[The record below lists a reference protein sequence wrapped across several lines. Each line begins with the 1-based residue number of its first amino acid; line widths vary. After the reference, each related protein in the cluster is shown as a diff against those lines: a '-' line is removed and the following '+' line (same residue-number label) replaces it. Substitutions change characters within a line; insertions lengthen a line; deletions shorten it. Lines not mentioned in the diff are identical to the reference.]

1 MDKIKADILNKERT
15 LAMTKF
21 AVILGLSVLAPLFKI
36 QMVTGPMVNALLFIA
51 TVMLGP
57 YSAILIGLLPSAF
70 SIAAGLLPWI
80 LAPMI
85 PFIMVSNAIL
95 VLTFHYFYKKN
106 YWLGVA
112 IASVVKYAF
121 LFITSQTLVNLLMKG
136 APAAQAAAILMSW
149 PQLVTA
155 LIGGIVAYFFLKFI
169 KRI

>member
-1 MDKIKADILNKERT
+1 MERIKANILNREKT

-21 AVILGLSVLAPLFKI
+21 AVILGLSVLAPMFKI
-36 QMVTGPMVNALLFIA
+36 QMITGPMVNALLFIA

-85 PFIMVSNAIL
+85 PFIMISNAIL
-95 VLTFHYFYKKN
+95 ILTFHYFYKKN

-112 IASVVKYAF
+112 AASVFKYAF
-121 LFITSQTLVNLLMKG
+121 LFITSQTLVNLIMKG
-136 APAAQAAAILMSW
+136 ASAAKAAVIMMSW
-149 PQLVTA
+149 PQLITA

-169 KRI
+169 KKI